1 MNELI
6 QMTER
11 QIGDDV
17 IQTVNARDLH
27 AFLEVGKDFS
37 TWIKGRIEQYGFVGH
52 HDFVTFDAAPQ
63 NGGAGNR
70 GHRVEYAITL
80 DMAKELAMVER
91 NDKGKQARLYFIE
104 CERRARANWQA
115 SLEAVTPMPV
125 SVSHR
130 ADHIVSAARC
140 FNGLMRAAA
149 SIKLGHA
156 RAAMAANQAALRHA
170 GVNILEELGVAP
182 SELAEEARLLLEKDD
197 LAQRVKAWLDAPGQ
211 SDKHAFTSQEIM
223 GGVFN
228 IGPVDEEYR
237 SLVTRLGYAMARIG
251 WKKQRAS
258 TPGRMNY
265 YQRPG

>member
-27 AFLEVGKDFS
+27 AFLEVGKVFAAWMQD
-37 TWIKGRIEQYGFVGH
+37 RIEQYGFVENQ
-52 HDFVTFDAAPQ
+52 DFVCFPILESKGR
-63 NGGAGNR
+63 GGHNR
-70 GHRVEYAITL
+70 KDYHLTL

-115 SLEAVTPMPV
+115 SIEAVTPMPV